1 MSELAKQR
9 NELWDTLVALFG
21 TPAAS
26 QQRLYGKV
34 VKELGEI
41 DATPDGMI
49 DSAMSIAAEWGRKAV
64 TPTSLLKWYTRNQG
78 LIAQLP
84 DDPAEVRMAIR
95 FNEFE
100 KRYAQEGLLDDT
112 Q

>member
-21 TPAAS
+21 APTKS

-34 VKELGEI
+34 VKELREVG
-41 DATPDGMI
+41 ATPDGMI

-64 TPTSLLKWYTRNQG
+64 TPTSLVKWYTRNQG

-95 FNEFE
+95 FNELE
-100 KRYAQEGLLDDT
+100 RRYAQEGLPDDV
-112 Q
+112 